1 MIIKISKTMAYFND
15 KFKRA
20 RLDQSPYL
28 FHFVNGR
35 DKNPGETLQKIL
47 EERKLKSDN
56 GYICFSASPITAI
69 KKFFETKTNST
80 GNPLY
85 HPFGIGF
92 SRDVLV
98 RDFRARNVIYTD
110 GTENIP
116 DCLKW
121 RTEKLDVDCYDFEYL
136 REWRIKESIFDFSKF
151 PKGDM
156 IVIAPN
162 KNSLK
167 HLVSK
172 FDLGYTPYADICNE
186 GIEPARTDG
195 PKREW
200 KGIVVDNLGKYLDDY
215 AVSGSTASQV
225 IGEDMASN
233 LFSIRAL
240 NVISKK

>member
-1 MIIKISKTMAYFND
+1 MAYFNE

-28 FHFVNGR
+28 FHFVNGK
-35 DKNPGETLQKIL
+35 DNTPCETLQKIL
-47 EERKLKSDN
+47 EEQKLKSDK

-156 IVIAPN
+156 IVIAPDT
-162 KNSLK
+162 NSLNL
-167 HLVSK
+167 LVVK
-172 FDLGYTPYADICNE
+172 FDMEFTPYIDFYNG
-186 GIEPARTDG
+186 GIEPDRTDD

-200 KGIVVDNLGKYLDDY
+200 KGIALVNLEEYQDDY

-225 IGEDMASN
+225 VGEDMASN
-233 LFSIRAL
+233 LFSIKAL
-240 NVISKK
+240 NVISKKIMI

>member
-1 MIIKISKTMAYFND
+1 MAYFNE

-28 FHFVNGR
+28 FHFVNER
-35 DKNPGETLQKIL
+35 DKNPGETLLKIL
-47 EERKLKSDN
+47 KEQKLKSDK

-110 GTENIP
+110 GTEYIP

-121 RTEKLDVDCYDFEYL
+121 RTEKLDIDCYDFEYL
-136 REWRIKESIFDFSKF
+136 REWRIKDRVFDFSKF

-156 IVIAPN
+156 IVIAPDT
-162 KNSLK
+162 NSLN
-167 HLVSK
+167 HLVVK
-172 FDLGYTPYADICNE
+172 FDMEFTQYIDFHNGGL
-186 GIEPARTDG
+186 EPDRTDD

-200 KGIVVDNLGKYLDDY
+200 KGIALVNLGEYQDDY

-225 IGEDMASN
+225 VGEDMASN
-233 LFSIRAL
+233 LFSIKAL
-240 NVISKK
+240 NVISKNK